1 MPLLSKAHWLVFS
14 LTIAAE
20 LLSLLLS
27 QTAASN
33 VTFKRFVD

>member
-14 LTIAAE
+14 LAIAAR
-20 LLSLLLS
+20 LLSLSRS